1 MKISF
6 DTILE
11 IVTSFYDKANF
22 DILIG
27 YHFRIIEDF
36 DTHLPRISYFWQL
49 QLTGEIDDRSML
61 PFEIIPK
68 HLALRM
74 NLGEVHRWVL
84 LFSKTLDE
92 SIEKGL
98 ISIEDKKQWL
108 IKIDIFKEKL
118 IKMLV

>member
-11 IVTSFYDKANF
+11 IVTSFYDKANY

-27 YHFRIIEDF
+27 YHFRVIDDF
-36 DTHLPRISYFWQL
+36 DTHLPRIAYFWQL
-49 QLTGEIDDRSML
+49 QLTGNIDDRSEL

-68 HLALRM
+68 HLALKI
-74 NLGEVHRWVL
+74 NLGEVHRWVI
-84 LFSKTLDE
+84 LFTNTLDE
-92 SIEKGL
+92 FVDADK
-98 ISIEDKKQWL
+98 ISLEDKSEWL
-108 IKIDIFKEKL
+108 RKVDIFRDKI

>member
-1 MKISF
+1 MKISYE
-6 DTILE
+6 TILE
-11 IVTSFYDKANF
+11 IITSFYDKANY

-36 DTHLPRISYFWQL
+36 DTHLPRIAYFWQL

-68 HLALRM
+68 HLALKM
-74 NLGEVHRWVL
+74 NLGEVHRWVV
-84 LFSKTLDE
+84 LFDKTLSE
-92 SIEKGL
+92 FVEMKK
-98 ISIEDKKQWL
+98 ISSEDKEEWL
-108 IKIDIFKEKL
+108 KKVDIFKNKL